1 MGDRDPSLLLQLRA
15 GRPGHHPPLRH
26 GASRLLDHGP
36 HAQGGVLHP
45 EQLEGAA
52 VPLLRPLRAARAGD
66 RRAERPEHL
75 HQPGSR
81 QAAGGKANNPEGR
94 SLMPLLGSSH
104 PVWRNHFLVEHSGG
118 VIPAYCAIR
127 SKHDLYVSYRT
138 GEQELYNL
146 RQDPYELRNVAY
158 DPKYA
163 SLRRFMNGEKNHMCW
178 PRPPGYTVRPAPAGG
193 GG

>member
-1 MGDRDPSLLLQLRA
+1 MARIVTALRDTGRLSNTMIVYMSDNGVFWGEHRLAGKEAAYEEAIRVPMVIRYPRLISKPRADRHLVLNIDLASTWAQVA
-15 GRPGHHPPLRH
+15 G
-26 GASRLLDHGP
+26 
-36 HAQGGVLHP
+36 V
-45 EQLEGAA
+45 
-52 VPLLRPLRAARAGD
+52 
-66 RRAERPEHL
+66 
-75 HQPGSR
+75 
-81 QAAGGKANNPEGR
+81 KANNPEGR